1 MAKCEACGATIGLFG
16 KKKVKLY
23 DEIICSDCLHKWG
36 FTEGDIKTD
45 RYKYSGWRFLSHGKE
60 YCEAKINRKQWEK
73 EHHRE
78 KRFRLELNED
88 ENGKDLQ
95 KIAAKILR
103 DTEDGDYGGY
113 TNKDIKEDGYYND
126 RYYQYSAKAYPCEL
140 RQEGDTVKIY
150 YEGYNFG
157 ELPEMLPFIEEHPN
171 CSADIMI
178 LGGKYKYLDTDEDGK
193 DVVLTDKSDYFA
205 TIQLNWF
212 E

>member
-1 MAKCEACGATIGLFG
+1 MAKCESCGAAVGLFG
-16 KKKVKLY
+16 KKKVKVY
-23 DEIICSDCLHKWG
+23 CDIICADCLHSWG
-36 FTEGDIKTD
+36 FDESDLELE
-45 RYKYSGWRFLSHGKE
+45 RYKYKSWRYLRHGKDQ
-60 YCEAKINRKQWEK
+60 CEADYQREQWEK
-73 EHHRE
+73 EHHQE
-78 KRFRLELNED
+78 KRFRLELDED

-103 DTEDGDYGGY
+103 ETEDGDYGGY

-140 RQEGDTVKIY
+140 RPEGDTVKIY

-157 ELPEMLPFIEEHPN
+157 DLPEMLPLLKEHPDAD
-171 CSADIMI
+171 ADIMI
-178 LGGKYKYLDTDEDGK
+178 LGGKYKYLDMDDDGK
-193 DVVLTDKSDYFA
+193 DVVLTGKDDYFA